1 MMRTLLIIFCLVAG
15 LYGCMKEWTTSQPN
29 QTFDVPSTWYICL
42 DLPKEHLSDA
52 IDATLLWDRSLHQW
66 KHIQPVTGLS
76 GPACRVRVFEVDAYP
91 IDDSEQT
98 ALAWTSMIGGQEIM
112 MKKGRYEQDVKGVLL
127 HELGHAFGAQ
137 HVPGTL
143 MNPGL
148 VHSTPRCPDA
158 TTVAQVAAWNNV
170 NLELL
175 TWCW

>member
-1 MMRTLLIIFCLVAG
+1 MMRTLLVLCCLVAG
-15 LYGCMKEWTTSQPN
+15 LYGCMKEWTTPQTN
-29 QTFDVPSTWYICL
+29 TFDVPDTWYVCL
-42 DLPKEHLSDA
+42 NLPKEHLPDA
-52 IDATLLWDRSLHQW
+52 IDATRLWDRALHQW
-66 KHIQPVTGLS
+66 KHVQPVTNLS
-76 GPACRVRVFEVDAYP
+76 GPACRVRVFEVD
-91 IDDSEQT
+91 IDPVSDPEQT
-98 ALAWTSMIGGQEIM
+98 ALAWTSMIGGREIM

-148 VHSTPRCPDA
+148 LPSTPRCPDA